1 MRNKDIAKT
10 IKVNVLKEA
19 IKEKKMRT
27 LSFTLIGIG
36 LSCALGLLIYAFSL
50 GVYSPIVLF
59 GVAFNMWAV
68 WKGFRGI

>member
-1 MRNKDIAKT
+1 MK
-10 IKVNVLKEA
+10 
-19 IKEKKMRT
+19 T

-50 GVYSPIVLF
+50 GVYSPIVPL

-68 WKGFRGI
+68 WKGVKGL